1 VKALSRRLRLSLNII
16 PALLLAFWTAG
27 QAQAS
32 PFYSHPLWLIAGQ
45 PHFRDRLGIFLPLQ
59 QVEGEDPEAD
69 RQALSGVNLEPAVR
83 KFRVEMAVFSESSR
97 DVQDGCVTPG
107 EHRLLRF
114 DLLMQNTGDQ
124 DLVVGAP
131 ADRPELFVWSAGHN
145 HYHLTDFVEYRLLDA
160 GGFPVTENYKQ
171 AICFFDSLRIADW
184 ARGDRQFD
192 PGRCNEDQGLSAGWA
207 DLYRASIS
215 CQFIV
220 IDDIPDGGYSLT
232 ATANPRL
239 LLPEASY
246 LDNMTCTGL
255 QFEGDRVTVTES
267 DLCRSWEVLLT
278 HPDKRSP
285 EESDLCRSDGNAC
298 WE

>member
-1 VKALSRRLRLSLNII
+1 MAS
-16 PALLLAFWTAG
+16 ALLLALWTAG

-32 PFYSHPLWLIAGQ
+32 PFFTHQ
-45 PHFRDRLGIFLPLQ
+45 PVGNAEQPYLGDTLGIFLPLQ
-59 QVEGEDPEAD
+59 QEIGEDGEAT
-69 RQALSGVNLEPAVR
+69 QPASSGVNLEPAVR
-83 KFRVEMAVFSESSR
+83 NFRVETAFFTESSR
-97 DVQDGCVTPG
+97 DVHDGCVTPG

-114 DLLMQNTGDQ
+114 DLLMQNTGGE

-131 ADRPELFVWSAGHN
+131 ADNPELFVWSEGHN

-160 GGFPVTENYKQ
+160 RGFQATENYKQ

-207 DLYRASIS
+207 DLYRASIP

-220 IDDIPDGGYSLT
+220 IDDLPDGSYSLT
-232 ATANPRL
+232 ATANARL
-239 LLPEASY
+239 LLPEESY

-255 QFEGDRVTVTES
+255 QFEGDRVAVAES
-267 DLCRSWEVLLT
+267 PLCRSWETLLT
-278 HPDKRSP
+278 HPDERTP
-285 EESDLCRSDGNAC
+285 EETDLCRSDGYAC